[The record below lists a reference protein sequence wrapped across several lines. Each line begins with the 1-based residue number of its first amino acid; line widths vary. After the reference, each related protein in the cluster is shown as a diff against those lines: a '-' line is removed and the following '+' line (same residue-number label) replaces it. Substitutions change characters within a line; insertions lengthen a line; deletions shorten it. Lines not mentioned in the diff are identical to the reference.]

1 VLLGYWG
8 GSPSLYC
15 AFLVYEVQDEGKASL
30 LPAQLLESCGLT
42 AFMGLAESKMSRD
55 GLKS

>member
-1 VLLGYWG
+1 LGYWG
-8 GSPSLYC
+8 GSPSLYY
-15 AFLVYEVQDEGKASL
+15 AFLVYEIQDEDKASR

-42 AFMGLAESKMSRD
+42 AFMGVAESKMSRD